1 MSSMLSFVFRVVD
14 VALATTFHLLRLAA
28 VLAVL
33 GWPLVALVATANQ
46 AGTTARAAAN
56 MKAAILSPR

>member
-14 VALATTFHLLRLAA
+14 VALTTAFHVVRLAA
-28 VLAVL
+28 VLTVL

-46 AGTTARAAAN
+46 AGIAARAAAN
-56 MKAAILSPR
+56 MKAAILVPR

>member
-14 VALATTFHLLRLAA
+14 VALTTAFHLLRLAA
-28 VLAVL
+28 VLTVL

-46 AGTTARAAAN
+46 AGLPARAAAN
-56 MKAAILSPR
+56 MKAAILAPR

>member
-14 VALATTFHLLRLAA
+14 VALTTTFHILRLAA
-28 VLAVL
+28 VLAFL

-46 AGTTARAAAN
+46 AGIAARAAAN
-56 MKAAILSPR
+56 MNAAILAPR